1 MFIFCVYQGESL
13 QDPKV
18 NDPQCNP
25 SCINRSGCGVCHL
38 ENSISFFMFLL
49 GFYLNYLGKV
59 RQSVFE
65 IRNCSVISDFI
76 APFQPWKNS
85 STAIVYFSRSA
96 TFFHTFYTREYDHHI
111 EP

>member
-1 MFIFCVYQGESL
+1 M
-13 QDPKV
+13 

-65 IRNCSVISDFI
+65 IRNCSVISDI
-76 APFQPWKNS
+76 ITPFQPGRTPAQQLYIS
-85 STAIVYFSRSA
+85 QGQPPFSTLFTLEGMII
-96 TFFHTFYTREYDHHI
+96 T
-111 EP
+111 